1 MPTALITGILGQD
14 GGYLT
19 EQLQADGWVVHGLAS
34 ATGPAPAVA
43 DAAIHT
49 DELTDA
55 AAMASV
61 LARVEPDVVFNLA
74 GISSVTRSWIDP
86 LATTRVNALGAITL
100 LEAVRRR
107 QDEAGKQIRFVQASS
122 AEIFGDPKVAPQT
135 ENTPIRPINPY
146 GATKAFAHQAVG
158 VYRQRGM
165 FAVSLILYNHESPR
179 RPPTFVTGKIA
190 AGVAAIAEGRQQRL
204 TLGNLEARRDWGWAP
219 DFARGMRLAAAAPE
233 PNDYVLATGQTHSVR
248 DFTRAAFDHIGVSDY
263 ESYVDIDKGLFRPVD
278 SAELVGDASRARRE
292 LGWAPTKDFGEIVAE
307 MVEGFKST

>member
-19 EQLQADGWVVHGLAS
+19 EQLQADGWAVYGLAS
-34 ATGPAPAVA
+34 ATDNAGGVA
-43 DAAIHT
+43 GATIHGG
-49 DELTDA
+49 DLTDA

-61 LARVEPDVVFNLA
+61 LAKVEPDVVFNLA
-74 GISSVTRSWIDP
+74 GISSVTRSWADP

-107 QDEAGKQIRFVQASS
+107 QDVAGRQIRFVQASS
-122 AEIFGDPKVAPQT
+122 AEIFGDPNIAPQT

-158 VYRQRGM
+158 LYRQRGL

-179 RPPTFVTGKIA
+179 RPATFVTGKIA
-190 AGVAAIAEGRQQRL
+190 AGVAAIAEGRQRRL

-219 DFARGMRLAAAAPE
+219 DFVRGMRLAAAAPE
-233 PNDYVLATGQTHSVR
+233 PNDYILATGQTRSVR
-248 DFTRAAFDHIGVSDY
+248 DFTRAAFAHIGVSDY

-278 SAELVGDASRARRE
+278 SAELVGDASRARHE
-292 LGWAPTKDFGEIVAE
+292 LGWAPTKAFGEIVAA
-307 MVEGFKST
+307 MVEGFKTT

>member
-19 EQLQADGWVVHGLAS
+19 EQLQADGWVVHGLAGTTDPAAGVAG
-34 ATGPAPAVA
+34 AT
-43 DAAIHT
+43 IHGG
-49 DELTDA
+49 DLTDA
-55 AAMASV
+55 AAMASL
-61 LARVEPDVVFNLA
+61 LAKVEPDVVFNLA
-74 GISSVTRSWIDP
+74 GISSVTRSWVDP
-86 LATTRVNALGAITL
+86 LATTAVNALGAITL

-107 QDEAGKQIRFVQASS
+107 QDEAGQQIRFVQAAS

-135 ENTPIRPINPY
+135 ENTPIRPVNPY
-146 GATKAFAHQAVG
+146 GATKAFAHQAVS

-179 RPPTFVTGKIA
+179 RPATFVTGKIA
-190 AGVAAIAEGRQQRL
+190 AGVAAIAQGRQQRL

-233 PNDYVLATGQTHSVR
+233 PNDYILATGQTHSVR
-248 DFTRAAFDHIGVSDY
+248 DFTRAAFAHIGVSDY
-263 ESYVDIDKGLFRPVD
+263 ESYVDIDKSLFRPVD

-292 LGWAPTKDFGEIVAE
+292 LGWAPTKDFGEIVAA
-307 MVEGFKST
+307 MVEGFKTT